1 MNGKVYLV
9 GAGPGDPELLTL
21 KALRLLRA
29 ADVVLHDELVA
40 PEILAL
46 IPASAW
52 VYNVGKR
59 CGRKPVDQQ
68 EIHALLLA
76 YARKGLSVVRL
87 KGGDPLV
94 FGRGG
99 EEMEALREAGIDFEV
114 VPGVTAAL
122 AAAAAARVPLTDRR
136 LASKII
142 FLTGHRT
149 AGKAPAAWS
158 GEESA
163 EATLV
168 VYMPGEN
175 YDRLA
180 AELGAAGWSGQTP
193 CVIVSRAATPEE
205 QVERTTLAELPYAA
219 RLPAPTLLIIGAVAA
234 AAGSAENS
242 AGDSDSLLSV
252 SDADLGASLPAGTV
266 L

>member
-1 MNGKVYLV
+1 MKAKVYLV

-21 KALRLLRA
+21 KALRLLRS

-40 PEILAL
+40 PEILAR

-59 CGRKPVDQQ
+59 CGRKPVNQQ
-68 EIHALLLA
+68 EIHALLVA

-87 KGGDPLV
+87 KGGDPLI

-122 AAAAAARVPLTDRR
+122 GAAASARVPLTDRR
-136 LASKII
+136 LASKVI

-149 AGKAPAAWS
+149 TGKTPAAWS
-158 GEESA
+158 GEASA
-163 EATLV
+163 ETTFV

-175 YDRLA
+175 CGRLA
-180 AELGAAGWSGQTP
+180 AELCAAGLGGQTP
-193 CVIVSRAATPEE
+193 CVIVSCAATPEE
-205 QVERTTLAELPYAA
+205 QIERTTLAELPHAA

-234 AAGSAENS
+234 AAGSTENS
-242 AGDSDSLLSV
+242 AGDSHTLLSV
-252 SDADLGASLPAGTV
+252 SAADLAAGLPAGTV
-266 L
+266 P